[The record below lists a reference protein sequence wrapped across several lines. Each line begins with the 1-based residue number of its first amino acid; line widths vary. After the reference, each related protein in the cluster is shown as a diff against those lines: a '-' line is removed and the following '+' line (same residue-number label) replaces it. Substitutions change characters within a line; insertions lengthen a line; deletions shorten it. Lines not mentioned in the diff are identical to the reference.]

1 MYALGAGELFNV
13 NGHTEYIET
22 IIGNAYYNN
31 NRVFLIILSIVIL
44 ETFRIFRLYTAM
56 KSFETVI
63 LQSVFLAKC
72 IDMYTQLRVKIA
84 ENPDEDVPIDE
95 RLIIVVDKMFQ
106 RCFED
111 KKFKQVLTLYLC
123 DNMF

>member
-1 MYALGAGELFNV
+1 MKQLF
-13 NGHTEYIET
+13 
-22 IIGNAYYNN
+22 YNL
-31 NRVFLIILSIVIL
+31 F
-44 ETFRIFRLYTAM
+44 
-56 KSFETVI
+56 
-63 LQSVFLAKC
+63 FLAKC